1 MYHSM
6 HVEVR
11 GQPLVLFHAF
21 LLIFET
27 GSLVDVYSRLTSL
40 PNVGESLV
48 FASHL
53 ESGPLGLERIT
64 AASSFTWDLML
75 M

>member
-1 MYHSM
+1 M
-6 HVEVR
+6 
-11 GQPLVLFHAF
+11 LFHAV
-21 LLIFET
+21 LLVFET
-27 GSLVDVYSRLTSL
+27 GSLADVYSRLTSL
-40 PNVGESLV
+40 PNVGEFIV

-64 AASSFTWDLML
+64 AASSFMWDLML